1 MVILKRFSR
10 VDFGLVRRRHLCI
23 YHSHVVMR
31 MVGVLY
37 NGVSEGSICI
47 YIYIYIHFL
56 LQVLWM
62 GSSELFQPYHA
73 AVQKAHR
80 HG

>member
-47 YIYIYIHFL
+47 YIYIYSLFATGALDGFIRAVPTL
-56 LQVLWM
+56 PC
-62 GSSELFQPYHA
+62 GSSKSSQLS
-73 AVQKAHR
+73 
-80 HG
+80 